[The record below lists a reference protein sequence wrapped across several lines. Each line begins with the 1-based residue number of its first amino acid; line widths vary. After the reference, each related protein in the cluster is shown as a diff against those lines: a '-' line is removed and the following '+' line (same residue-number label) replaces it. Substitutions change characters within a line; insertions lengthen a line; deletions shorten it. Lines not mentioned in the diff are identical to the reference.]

1 MNRPHADVFVA
12 LTRGRR
18 EVRAP
23 ENRAPDNFLTWNGRT
38 ASGTVRKLYARSI
51 RPELHGRR

>member
-18 EVRAP
+18 QVRA
-23 ENRAPDNFLTWNGRT
+23 ENRAPDNFRTWKGRT
-38 ASGTVRKLYARSI
+38 ASGTVRELYARSI